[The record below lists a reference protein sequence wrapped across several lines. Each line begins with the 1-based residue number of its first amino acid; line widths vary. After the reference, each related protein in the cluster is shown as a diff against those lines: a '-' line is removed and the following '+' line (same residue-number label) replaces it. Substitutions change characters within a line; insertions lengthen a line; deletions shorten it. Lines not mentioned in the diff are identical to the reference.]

1 MAYDLYIMAF
11 PYMGMGELDTVFAL
25 SIPQVVKFGF
35 GVTNEVG
42 YEAKRL
48 GLKRVLLVTGRT
60 LYESGKYEVVK
71 QSLENEGIQ
80 VDVYYNVH
88 IEPTDE
94 SIMDAVNYAKD
105 KNYDG
110 FVAFGGGSVM
120 DTAKAVNLLT
130 TYPAPIMDYI
140 NKPIGQGKAPPGP
153 LKPLIA
159 IPTTA
164 GTGAENTGVIVLDV
178 LKYHVKT
185 GISHPYIRPTV
196 ALVDPLNTLSMPPM
210 ITASTGLD
218 VLMHAIESYTA
229 RPYYSRPRP
238 KNPAERPAYVGAT
251 PISDMFAEKAIEWV
265 AKYLRRATYNGNDIE
280 ARYYMMLGA
289 SIAGIGFGHAGV
301 HIPHAMSYAIS
312 GMVKEWKPPDYPVD
326 YPLVPHGISVTM
338 GAPAAFKYVAVVAPD
353 RVAKAAQILGVHVD
367 PTETPKKIGEA
378 IYEAL
383 IRLMQDLG
391 LPSGLK
397 EMGFKETDIP
407 NLVEGTYSAQTRLV
421 LSPRIPSK
429 RDLEQMFK
437 DAMQYW

>member
-1 MAYDLYIMAF
+1 MAF
-11 PYMGMGELDTVFAL
+11 QLYGGLDTVFSL
-25 SIPQVVKFGF
+25 SIPQVVKFGL
-35 GVTNEVG
+35 GVTGEVG
-42 YEAKRL
+42 FEARRL
-48 GLKRVLLVTGRT
+48 GLRRVLLVTGRT

-71 QSLENEGIQ
+71 QSLENEGVQ

-94 SIMDAVNYAKD
+94 SMMDAVNFAKD

-110 FVAFGGGSVM
+110 FVAFGGGSAM

-178 LKYHVKT
+178 VKLHVKT

-196 ALVDPLNTLSMPPM
+196 ALVDPPNTLSMPPM

-238 KNPAERPAYVGAT
+238 SSPAERPAYVGAT

-265 AKYLRRATYNGNDIE
+265 AKYLRRAMYNGNDIE

-301 HIPHAMSYAIS
+301 HIPHAMAYPIA

-326 YPLVPHGISVTM
+326 YPLVPHGISVTL
-338 GAPAAFKYVAVVAPD
+338 GAPAAMKYVAVAAPE

-367 PTETPKKIGEA
+367 PTETPRRIGEA

-397 EMGFKETDIP
+397 EIGFKDSDIP
-407 NLVEGTYSAQTRLV
+407 ALVEGAYAQQRLLIV
-421 LSPRIPSK
+421 SPRVPSK
-429 RDLEQMFK
+429 KDLEQLFK
-437 DAMQYW
+437 DSMQYW